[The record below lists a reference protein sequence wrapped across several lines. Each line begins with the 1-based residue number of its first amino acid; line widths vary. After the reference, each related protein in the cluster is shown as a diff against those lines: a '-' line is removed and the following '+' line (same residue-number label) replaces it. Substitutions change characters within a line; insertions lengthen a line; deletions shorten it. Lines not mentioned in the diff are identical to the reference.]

1 MIKLR
6 MLPAETIEF
15 DGHVL
20 NDGHL
25 WVFNV
30 GAGAIPDALEE
41 DHHGQAKAGL
51 MVCHKLAVF
60 IKFSNFLRKFHTYS
74 ILF

>member
-6 MLPAETIEF
+6 MLLAETIEF
-15 DGHVL
+15 LDGHVL

-30 GAGAIPDALEE
+30 GAGAIPDAFKE

-51 MVCHKLAVF
+51 MVCHK
-60 IKFSNFLRKFHTYS
+60 
-74 ILF
+74 